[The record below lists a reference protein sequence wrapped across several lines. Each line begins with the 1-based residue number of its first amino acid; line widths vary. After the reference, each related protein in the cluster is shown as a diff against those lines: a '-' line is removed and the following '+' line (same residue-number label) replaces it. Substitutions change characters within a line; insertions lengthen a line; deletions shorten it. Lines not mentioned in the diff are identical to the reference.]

1 VLASVLYLRI
11 ETQPPAAQQNRQS
24 RGETPTP
31 APPASSLA
39 GREDTG
45 DPPDLPRLVD
55 RIRSTN
61 PASTTEL
68 DGALKGCLEADPL
81 RRIGS
86 VRSLGQVHS
95 KTLVPLLV
103 TLLGHDPDAQ
113 VRIEAAAV
121 LEAYDSSPAA
131 SLALVDA
138 LKDQSGA
145 VREHALLSLRV
156 HRNEKV
162 QTALQQQLKKGSLP
176 EEVREAV
183 AVFLDRYYPPLDPL
197 ADPLKPVSGS

>member
-1 VLASVLYLRI
+1 M
-11 ETQPPAAQQNRQS
+11 
-24 RGETPTP
+24 
-31 APPASSLA
+31 
-39 GREDTG
+39 
-45 DPPDLPRLVD
+45 
-55 RIRSTN
+55 
-61 PASTTEL
+61 
-68 DGALKGCLEADPL
+68 
-81 RRIGS
+81 
-86 VRSLGQVHS
+86 
-95 KTLVPLLV
+95 

-113 VRIEAAAV
+113 VRIEAAAA

-156 HRNEKV
+156 HRNDKV